1 MESVYVLLSNI
12 RPGVVISEDVFANT
26 ANPII
31 EKDTKVTAKHIE
43 VLQAF
48 GIRRIK
54 VEDTIVKREDV
65 SNKEGV
71 VKVNPDQIL
80 ADFSIKKVDFE
91 EEYRKAVQSYKR
103 EYFGWR
109 SGTRPDIAKIRSIT
123 IPFLETFNNQKNL
136 LNILGDLPDS
146 KDYKYHHAI
155 SVGIIAAAI
164 SKRMGY
170 PAGQSLQLGLAGVLA
185 DCGMSKIDEVIIE
198 KSAFLTKEEFNEVK
212 KHVVI
217 SFQLIQDTP
226 FLRPEMKEAILQHH
240 ERLDGSGYPRGIK
253 QEQISV
259 YSQILAVSDVFHAM
273 ISERIYRAKESPFK
287 VIEMIKE
294 EEFGKFNLKVI
305 QALHDLVCNLSIGTN
320 VKLTDGREGTVIF
333 VHRDAVLRP
342 TIKLDTDDSILDLTT
357 NRHLSIQTI
366 L

>member
-1 MESVYVLLSNI
+1 MESVYVLLSNL
-12 RPGVVISEDVFANT
+12 RPGVVISEDVFVNT

-31 EKDTKVTAKHIE
+31 EKDTKITAEHIE

-48 GIRRIK
+48 GIRRVK
-54 VEDTIVKREDV
+54 VEDLIVKREEV
-65 SNKEGV
+65 VNKDGTIA
-71 VKVNPDQIL
+71 VNPDEIL
-80 ADFSIKKVDFE
+80 AEFNIKKVDFE

-103 EYFGWR
+103 EYLGWR
-109 SGTRPDIAKIRSIT
+109 SGTRPDVAKVRSIT
-123 IPFLETFNNQKNL
+123 IPFLEAFSDQKNL
-136 LNILGDLPDS
+136 LNILGDLSDS

-155 SVGIIAAAI
+155 SVGIIAATI
-164 SKRMGY
+164 SRRMGY
-170 PAGQSLQLGLAGVLA
+170 PAGQCLQLGLAGVLA
-185 DCGMSKIDEVIIE
+185 DCGMSKINEVITE

-212 KHVVI
+212 KHVVY
-217 SFQLIQDTP
+217 SFKLVQDTP

-253 QEQISV
+253 QEQVSV
-259 YSQILAVSDVFHAM
+259 YSQILAVADVFHAM
-273 ISERIYRAKESPFK
+273 ISERVYRTKESPFK

-320 VKLTDGREGTVIF
+320 VKLTDGREGSVIF

-342 TIKLDTDDSILDLTT
+342 TIKLDADDSILDLTT